1 MNFLRCLLDFPR
13 FDMKLGLGRI
23 GWDRL
28 VSFLQDTASIQLVL
42 SNISILHFCF
52 YSKNFQRLL
61 RQSSYNFDALSG
73 CHFEWKLSS
82 FLSEISHVIPRQPHK
97 SWKKISVSEVRKWD
111 FKLCWCWLLASKPWS
126 EGFGWHGDESRNS
139 AHMKM
144 KTLNP
149 VYHIFLY

>member
-1 MNFLRCLLDFPR
+1 MYGFTAKSSVPT
-13 FDMKLGLGRI
+13 FDYH
-23 GWDRL
+23 
-28 VSFLQDTASIQLVL
+28 VSHKIR
-42 SNISILHFCF
+42 FCF

-61 RQSSYNFDALSG
+61 RWSSYNFDALSG
-73 CHFEWKLSS
+73 CHFEWKMSS
-82 FLSEISHVIPRQPHK
+82 FSREISHVIPRQPHK

-126 EGFGWHGDESRNS
+126 EGFGWHGDESRNL

-149 VYHIFLY
+149 LVVYQIFLYKNRFCLGLSHPHIWLYLG